1 MNKEFVKD
9 LDNIF
14 ILGRGQTLGKCPE
27 KKPDK
32 SEFWGCNNV
41 YRARQLD
48 RLFIKTDPYIIQN
61 RSEKNLINE
70 INEHDFPVYT
80 LGLYPEFK
88 NNVRYPIEEVIKEFK
103 TSFLLNTASYMIALA
118 IMQKPKKI
126 LLTGID
132 MAFGTNNEYMRNEK
146 GCIEFWLGMA
156 KGRNIDFI
164 IAEGSTLLHRRDVSN
179 YYGYTDKSNGFCT
192 RIEPKFSWGR
202 PDGKCAMHYKMMLAQ
217 HNL

>member
-1 MNKEFVKD
+1 MEKEFIKE
-9 LDNIF
+9 LENIF

-27 KKPDK
+27 KQPEK
-32 SEFWGCNNV
+32 SEFWGCNNI

-48 RLFIKTDPYIIQN
+48 RLFIKTDPYILQN

-88 NNVRYPIEEVIKEFK
+88 NNIRYPIEEVVKEFK
-103 TSFLLNTASYMIALA
+103 TSFILNTAAYMIALA

-126 LLTGID
+126 LLAGID

-146 GCIEFWLGMA
+146 GCLEFWLGMA
-156 KGRNIDFI
+156 KGRGIQFI
-164 IAEGSTLLHRRDVSN
+164 IAEGSTLLKRRAVSN
-179 YYGYTDKSNGFCT
+179 YYGYTETSDGFCT
-192 RIEPKFSWGR
+192 RIEPKFTWGR
-202 PDGKCAMHYKMMLAQ
+202 PDGKCAMHYKMMPAL